1 MVQYRK
7 RRKKRKTIVI
17 NMIFLLRS
25 EAVLERKGSS
35 LYRSPSH
42 IKVRFRTRTI
52 TSIVKFFLKLNIYIK
67 NIRLNR
73 EIVNKEA
80 HKIMDGQS
88 IKSRY
93 SVAIK
98 LDLEKMIYEKLK
110 TFKYKYIYKNIAIP
124 TDQRT
129 K

>member
-1 MVQYRK
+1 
-7 RRKKRKTIVI
+7 
-17 NMIFLLRS
+17 MIFLLRS

-52 TSIVKFFLKLNIYIK
+52 TSIVQIFLKLNIYIYI
-67 NIRLNR
+67 NIRLNS

-80 HKIMDGQS
+80 HKIMDEQS
-88 IKSRY
+88 LKSRY

-98 LDLEKMIYEKLK
+98 LESEKKIYEKLK

-124 TDQRT
+124 KDQRT